1 VFQAGSAWTLIER
14 ALDRILDAC
23 IDLILNS
30 AIFGKAASHRQLP
43 LVKISR
49 NYLILLFF
57 AHVIASQADQAPTAT
72 RLIL

>member
-23 IDLILNS
+23 IYLVLNS
-30 AIFGKAASHRQLP
+30 AIFGEAASHRQLP

-49 NYLILLFF
+49 HYLILWFF
-57 AHVIASQADQAPTAT
+57 VHDIASQADQAPTAT